1 MQYSYHVMTKPNI
14 FPSHGNSLLDTVWA
28 ENKEAAIAEVSARHG
43 IPAEQMHAIKAVIC
57 VEALTVSAFHDKK
70 SYGIDIRINDMTF
83 HLTSQQ
89 LQSLCQ
95 GIAYASYRKENHHA
109 IPSE

>member
-28 ENKEAAIAEVSARHG
+28 ENKEAAIAEVSAQHC
-43 IPAEQMHAIKAVIC
+43 IPAEQLHAVKAVIC
-57 VEALTVSAFHDKK
+57 VEALTVSAFHDRK
-70 SYGIDIRINDMTF
+70 SYGIDIEINNMTF

-95 GIAYASYRKENHHA
+95 GIAHASYRKENHHA
-109 IPSE
+109 VPSE